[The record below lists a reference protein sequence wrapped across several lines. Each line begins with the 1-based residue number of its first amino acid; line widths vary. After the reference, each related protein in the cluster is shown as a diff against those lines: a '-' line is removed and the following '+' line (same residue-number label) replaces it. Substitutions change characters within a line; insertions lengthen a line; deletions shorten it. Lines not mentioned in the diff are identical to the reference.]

1 MRLVRLAASG
11 FRNLEPLNLCIP
23 PEGVALLGPNGHG
36 KTNLLEAAYY
46 PVLFRSF
53 RGAVDSEIMGF
64 GQPGFG
70 LDCQYVAQDRSHD
83 LSVRYTVS
91 PKRKRIA
98 VDGADI
104 DRLADAVGL
113 WLAVAFTP
121 DDTTLI
127 SGPAS
132 GRRQY
137 LDRLLSLADR
147 EYLSALSRYR
157 SALSQRNAAL
167 KQRAPR
173 AAAAFEP
180 ALAAA
185 GATVVRQR
193 LDWVAQVTEATRKEF
208 WALGESAQVE
218 LRYRGEP
225 ALADPDRW
233 PGVLAESGTRDESRG
248 TTTVGPHRDDLIIE
262 LDGRPVRTYGSTG
275 QQRTAAVA
283 LKLLEWDTLA
293 RTRDVVPALL
303 LDDVFAELDSRRQTC
318 LVERLQQRPRGQL
331 MVSAPRQDELPAS
344 LDLPIWEIENG
355 AVRC

>member
-11 FRNLEPLNLCIP
+11 FRNLESLSLCIP
-23 PEGVALLGPNGHG
+23 PDGVALLGPNGHG

-64 GQPGFG
+64 GQAGFG
-70 LDCQYVAQDRSHD
+70 LDCQYVAQERSHE
-83 LSVRYTVS
+83 LSIRYAAS

-121 DDTTLI
+121 EDTNLI
-127 SGPAS
+127 SGPA
-132 GRRQY
+132 GERRQY

-185 GATVVRQR
+185 GATVIHRR
-193 LDWVAQVTEATRKEF
+193 LEWVASVSEAVGEEF
-208 WALGESAQVE
+208 RALGETARVE

-233 PGVLAESGTRDESRG
+233 PDVLAEARVRDESRS

-275 QQRTAAVA
+275 QQRSAAVA

-293 RTRDVVPALL
+293 RTRDVAPALL
-303 LDDVFAELDSRRQTC
+303 LDDVFAELDGRRQTC
-318 LVERLQQRPRGQL
+318 LAERLQHGPRSQL

-344 LDLPIWEIENG
+344 LDLPIWEIEDG